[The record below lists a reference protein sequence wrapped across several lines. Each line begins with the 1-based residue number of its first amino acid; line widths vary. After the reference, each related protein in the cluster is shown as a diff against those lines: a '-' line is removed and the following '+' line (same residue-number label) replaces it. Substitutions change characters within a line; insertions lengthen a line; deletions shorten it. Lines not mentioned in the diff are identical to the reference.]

1 MKLTSQ
7 KEGLTANE
15 AAMPIRRLPFYTPVF
30 HSIRAVIQKFVYCSQ
45 INL

>member
-1 MKLTSQ
+1 MKLTRQ

-15 AAMPIRRLPFYTPVF
+15 AAMPIRRLPFYSPVF
-30 HSIRAVIQKFVYCSQ
+30 HSIQAVIQKLAYCSQ